1 MLDIYQHFSTHD
13 MIWGTNQLNTKH
25 IPWSWHLSN
34 TAGQHFPLKKMPFFQ
49 RWLIAWETE
58 PRRNIILDQMN
69 SKLGGPIRK
78 EGDFR
83 PTHHN
88 KGNINF
94 TWSASHTHTPLIS
107 QLFPSAATQHS
118 KAPLNKK
125 KHSKIPDSMRP
136 HPLNPPH
143 HNHDQSSSW

>member
-1 MLDIYQHFSTHD
+1 
-13 MIWGTNQLNTKH
+13 
-25 IPWSWHLSN
+25 
-34 TAGQHFPLKKMPFFQ
+34 
-49 RWLIAWETE
+49 
-58 PRRNIILDQMN
+58 MN

-143 HNHDQSSSW
+143 YNHDQSSS